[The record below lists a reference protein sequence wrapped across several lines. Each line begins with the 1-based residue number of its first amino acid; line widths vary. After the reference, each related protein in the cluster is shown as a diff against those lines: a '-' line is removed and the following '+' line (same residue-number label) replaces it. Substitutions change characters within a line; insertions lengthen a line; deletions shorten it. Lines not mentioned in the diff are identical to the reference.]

1 MIKLCK
7 KTHRHKYKHK
17 QTNKQTNLVIFS
29 FPGQTLLL
37 LQLPVFEWIFFF
49 FGEQREKKHSFWK
62 HIHFHIWRKIL
73 SVLFQLY
80 LAVNHREKFSKNLYV
95 YILFVIW
102 PPYVDYILSGRSVF
116 TSGKE
121 FFFYFLVKIQKKKK
135 ISHLLFVHQADDSV
149 HLVLFLRNLDP

>member
-1 MIKLCK
+1 MNPHNINIDSD
-7 KTHRHKYKHK
+7 T
-17 QTNKQTNLVIFS
+17 
-29 FPGQTLLL
+29 
-37 LQLPVFEWIFFF
+37 WIFF

-121 FFFYFLVKIQKKKK
+121 FFFYFLVKIQKKKIFTLTVRPSSWWFCTFSTFLTEFGSINVTK
-135 ISHLLFVHQADDSV
+135 PKPRDLPVSGFFIIKHSV
-149 HLVLFLRNLDP
+149 TSPNSVK